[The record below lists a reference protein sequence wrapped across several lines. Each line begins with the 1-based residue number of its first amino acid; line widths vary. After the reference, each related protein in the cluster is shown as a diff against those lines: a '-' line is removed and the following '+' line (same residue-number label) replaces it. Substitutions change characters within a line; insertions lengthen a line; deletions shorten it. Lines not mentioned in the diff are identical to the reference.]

1 MSKTN
6 PILNLQCILQGRQMS
21 IWFISLEA
29 NLAPVKTQKEYLFK
43 LHEKVGVPSTRNE
56 LSRSIHFFSKSR
68 KEGSTEEPQELTG
81 NPLKH
86 WFSRNFPPAPPLF
99 FQEMSSQVLIA
110 NTSDTCSSKSILS
123 NFYSK
128 KMDKTKPRGLLI
140 SIKILLGI
148 KFLGFIIFCAH
159 FMVSVPQLA
168 FSGVV

>member
-1 MSKTN
+1 MGSTFNCDLFKTQFIYSSFEKDIFNHMSKTN

-99 FQEMSSQVLIA
+99 FQEMSS
-110 NTSDTCSSKSILS
+110 
-123 NFYSK
+123 
-128 KMDKTKPRGLLI
+128 
-140 SIKILLGI
+140 
-148 KFLGFIIFCAH
+148 
-159 FMVSVPQLA
+159 
-168 FSGVV
+168 